1 MFLSTSVSLSVH
13 DTYRKLLEEAERTPV
28 DYECDQFLLQGSR
41 SYWSSP
47 QLGISCFLEM
57 QCHSANVIDA
67 TDPQDLMDSFAYT
80 LPDVFKH
87 GEHFWVPVHVDNRTS
102 GLENVPSIKE

>member
-1 MFLSTSVSLSVH
+1 MS
-13 DTYRKLLEEAERTPV
+13 A
-28 DYECDQFLLQGSR
+28 QFLLQGSR
-41 SYWSSP
+41 SCCSSP

-57 QCHSANVIDA
+57 QCHSANVTDA
-67 TDPQDLMDSFAYT
+67 TDLQDLMDSFAYT

-102 GLENVPSIKE
+102 GLVKVPSIKE